1 MIKIF
6 KILFYFLLSLG
17 CLQNANAAD
26 IRPMIHGTGSY
37 RTVVIEGLIEKGD
50 FERFI
55 NIVKENQGEISG
67 IYIFSPGGDFDE
79 AMKIGRAVRAL
90 ELSSMV
96 PMRDASDNASCEKD
110 GLSISPIPKNIKNCT
125 CASACFFIHIGGVH
139 RGGTFLAVHRPYF
152 EKGDF
157 GKLSEQDAKRE
168 FDALQ
173 DRAHKYMS
181 EMSVPAYIQED
192 VLGTSSDNRL
202 ILDEKTVKT
211 HFWGELPYIHE
222 WKKNKCSVFSDNE
235 SIRMELYGQQIL
247 NGSYK
252 KLSDAEQNDFES
264 LKAKQEKEQ
273 SCALELNQERRTA
286 AYEKFFGAKPN
297 NANSHNFSKWSEATK
312 YLGMNF
318 YDILSEEKFEES
330 EFRTKF
336 VQVTSLQRA
345 ATAQAPFIHLSDSP
359 ERLRTV
365 SSVSLA
371 SPPHP
376 TDDFLEKLLQSLK
389 AVWGEPLK
397 KNDDDQWFWDRG
409 KFTAKLQKIV
419 SAEGP
424 AWTLKIEAKDL

>member
-6 KILFYFLLSLG
+6 RILFYFLLSLG
-17 CLQNANAAD
+17 WLQSASAAD

-37 RTVVIEGLIEKGD
+37 RAVVIEGLIEKGD

-67 IYIFSPGGDFDE
+67 VYIFSPGGNFDE
-79 AMKIGRAVRAL
+79 SMKIGRAVRAL

-110 GLSISPIPKNIKNCT
+110 GLSISPIPNSVKNCT

-181 EMSVPAYIQED
+181 EMGVPAHIQED
-192 VLGTSSDNRL
+192 VLGTSSDNIL
-202 ILDEKTVKT
+202 ILDEKTVKI

-222 WKKNKCSVFSDNE
+222 WKKNKCSVLSDKE
-235 SIRMELYGQQIL
+235 SIRMESYGQAIL
-247 NGSYK
+247 NGSYEK
-252 KLSDAEQNDFES
+252 FSDAEQNDFES
-264 LKAKQEKEQ
+264 LKAKQEKEWN
-273 SCALELNQERRTA
+273 CALELNQERRTS

-330 EFRTKF
+330 EFRTKL

-365 SSVSLA
+365 SSVLLA

-376 TDDFLEKLLQSLK
+376 TDDFLHKLLQSLT
-389 AVWGEPLK
+389 AAWGEPLK
-397 KNDDDQWFWDRG
+397 KNDDDQWGWDKE

-424 AWTLKIEAKDL
+424 AWTLKIEEKNL